1 SHASSSFLFFFYTS
15 INTSNIASHSTNITL
30 HVPKRPQYP
39 NAEDRI
45 TTSNTKPLSHNQRFG
60 TVTITSAV

>member
-1 SHASSSFLFFFYTS
+1 HSESFL
-15 INTSNIASHSTNITL
+15 ASVIDRA
-30 HVPKRPQYP
+30 VPKRPQYP